1 MEELP
6 IRVKIADRHYKLF
19 VEPESEAIV
28 REAVKL
34 IQEEYDRYMMG
45 MGVSDAQEALAKVAF
60 NCLVT
65 KLRGD
70 RQLQRLQQMVF
81 DKITQ
86 LDQVVTPVITT

>member
-28 REAVKL
+28 REAVKQ
-34 IQEEYDRYMMG
+34 IQEEYDLYKG
-45 MGVSDAQEALAKVAF
+45 MGVSDTQEALARVAF

-65 KLRGD
+65 KLRAD
-70 RQLQRLQQMVF
+70 QQVQRLQQMVF

-86 LDQVVTPVITT
+86 LDQVVAPVVTT

>member
-34 IQEEYDRYMMG
+34 IQEEYERH
-45 MGVSDAQEALAKVAF
+45 MGVGDTQETLAIVAF

-86 LDQVVTPVITT
+86 LDQVVSPVITT

>member
-34 IQEEYDRYMMG
+34 IQGEFDRFKG
-45 MGVSDAQEALAKVAF
+45 MGNSDTQEALAKVAF
-60 NCLVT
+60 TCLVA
-65 KLRGD
+65 KLQAD
-70 RQLQRLQQMVF
+70 RQVQRLQQMVF

-86 LDQVVTPVITT
+86 LDQVVTPVSTT

>member
-1 MEELP
+1 MEELSV
-6 IRVKIADRHYKLF
+6 RVKIADRHYKLF
-19 VEPESEAIV
+19 VEPDSEAIV

-34 IQEEYDRYMMG
+34 IQEEYDRYKG
-45 MGVSDAQEALAKVAF
+45 MGVSDTQEALARVAF

-70 RQLQRLQQMVF
+70 RQVQRLQQMVF

-86 LDQVVTPVITT
+86 LDQVVTPVVTT

>member
-34 IQEEYDRYMMG
+34 IQEEYDRYKDI
-45 MGVSDAQEALAKVAF
+45 GVSDTQEALAKVAF
-60 NCLVT
+60 NCLVA
-65 KLRGD
+65 KLKGE
-70 RQLQRLQQMVF
+70 RQVQRLQQMVF

-86 LDQVVTPVITT
+86 LDQVVTPVIAT

>member
-19 VEPESEAIV
+19 VEPDSEAIV

-34 IQEEYDRYMMG
+34 IQEEFEQHRG
-45 MGVSDAQEALAKVAF
+45 LGVSDTQEALARVAF
-60 NCLVT
+60 NCLVA
-65 KLRGD
+65 KLKGD
-70 RQLQRLQQMVF
+70 RQVQRLQQMVF
-81 DKITQ
+81 DKVTQ

>member
-34 IQEEYDRYMMG
+34 IQEEYDRYMHT
-45 MGVSDAQEALAKVAF
+45 GVNDTQEALAKVAF
-60 NCLVT
+60 TCLVT
-65 KLRGD
+65 KLKSD
-70 RQLQRLQQMVF
+70 RQVQRLQQMVF

>member
-34 IQEEYDRYMMG
+34 IQEEYDQYRG
-45 MGVSDAQEALAKVAF
+45 LGASDTQEALARVAF

-70 RQLQRLQQMVF
+70 RQVQRLQQMVF

-86 LDQVVTPVITT
+86 LDQVVTPVGTT

>member
-34 IQEEYDRYMMG
+34 IQEEYERHV
-45 MGVSDAQEALAKVAF
+45 GVGDTQEALAMVAF
-60 NCLVT
+60 NCLVA
-65 KLRGD
+65 KLKADQR
-70 RQLQRLQQMVF
+70 LQRLEQMVF
-81 DKITQ
+81 DKIIQ
-86 LDQVVTPVITT
+86 LDQVVSPVIAT